1 MKIGVIGI
9 GEMGGT
15 LARRWCA
22 KGHTVQVANSR
33 GTSAAK
39 PFADAI
45 GAEATD
51 IYGAVDGADVVLL
64 AMAFPIAATL
74 PGDLFSQT
82 PDDLV
87 IIDTSNYYPDVRDPR
102 ISEVDRGM
110 PESVWTSRQL
120 GRPIFKAFNSIM
132 FYALSERGM
141 PEGLS
146 NRLAIPVAG
155 DDPRGKS
162 VVMSLVNDVGF
173 DSVDGGLLRDSWRQQ
188 PSTPAYCCDYDAETT
203 QRGISAAIK
212 GKAETIRD
220 TVWREKY
227 GQLFA
232 DNPAY
237 ADVHGAV
244 IAMNRSFNPL

>member
-22 KGHTVQVANSR
+22 KGHTVRVANSR

-141 PEGLS
+141 PEGS
-146 NRLAIPVAG
+146 
-155 DDPRGKS
+155 S
-162 VVMSLVNDVGF
+162 S
-173 DSVDGGLLRDSWRQQ
+173 S
-188 PSTPAYCCDYDAETT
+188 PS
-203 QRGISAAIK
+203 RS
-212 GKAETIRD
+212 
-220 TVWREKY
+220 
-227 GQLFA
+227 
-232 DNPAY
+232 
-237 ADVHGAV
+237 GA
-244 IAMNRSFNPL
+244 STSPSC